1 MTNRMSVLA
10 ARPVGMVKPSDFEV
24 REGAVPGPGPASFG

>member
-24 REGAVPGPGPASFG
+24 REGRCPSPDRASFG